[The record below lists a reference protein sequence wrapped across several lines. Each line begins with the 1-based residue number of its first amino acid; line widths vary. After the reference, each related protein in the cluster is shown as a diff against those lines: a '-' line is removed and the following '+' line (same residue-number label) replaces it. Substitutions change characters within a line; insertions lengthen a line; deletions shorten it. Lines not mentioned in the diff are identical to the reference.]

1 MLIPEYFGSRW
12 ITRACVLAFFA
23 MGCSSLSAQSSQ
35 GLSLHDAVQR
45 ALRSP
50 QTTVLDSQLEQS
62 QGIVRQAGLRP
73 NPRLYIQSEDLRPW
87 DDSFD
92 FANHTED
99 YAYLGQTIEIA
110 GKRSKRIALAT
121 AQLQQAQAYR
131 VLRVRQLVG
140 RVSSAYWM
148 AVSQKQIVDLLTE
161 DLKVVDEMV
170 QYHKARVDA
179 GAMRGIDLMRM
190 QIERDRLA
198 VALRSAQRDAQ
209 QARLELFKQMGI
221 APSDVPLSDTLD
233 AVPDVQPMSTDV
245 VLAQRPDI
253 AATRSAVQAAEADLR
268 LQRANAVPDP
278 DFFGG
283 YKRNT
288 GDNTGY
294 GGLQLTLP
302 FGNRN
307 QGEIQ
312 RAQASVT
319 TAQAQL
325 SVLEQQVSTEM
336 RQAYEN
342 YLAQREIVEK
352 VLPDMRQR
360 SRQNLDIVREAYRI
374 GGTDLLRFIDAE
386 RTEFD
391 VELSA
396 VRAMA
401 QLQENAIQLRLAY
414 GVQP

>member
-1 MLIPEYFGSRW
+1 MRTFLL
-12 ITRACVLAFFA
+12 VVFA
-23 MGCSSLSAQSSQ
+23 AGCSSVLAQSPP

-45 ALRSP
+45 ALLSP
-50 QTTVLDSQLEQS
+50 QTTILDSQLEQA
-62 QGIVRQAGLRP
+62 QGVVRQAGLRP
-73 NPRLYIQSEDLRPW
+73 NARLYLQSEDLRPW
-87 DDSFD
+87 DDSFN

-99 YAYLGQTIEIA
+99 YAYVGQTIEID
-110 GKRSKRIALAT
+110 GKRSKRVALAT
-121 AQLQQAQAYR
+121 TQLQQAQANR
-131 VLRVRQLVG
+131 TLRVRQLIG

-148 AVSQKQIVDLLTE
+148 AVSQKEIADLLRQ
-161 DLKVVDEMV
+161 DMNVVDEMV

-179 GAMRGIDLMRM
+179 GAMKGVDLLRM
-190 QIERDRLA
+190 EIERDRLA
-198 VALRSAQRDAQ
+198 VALRSAERDAQ

-221 APSDVPLSDTLD
+221 APSEVPLTGSLD
-233 AVPDVQPMSTDV
+233 SVPEIEPMSIDT
-245 VLAQRPDI
+245 VLSQRADL
-253 AATRSAVQAAEADLR
+253 AASRLAVQAAQADLR
-268 LQRANAVPDP
+268 LQRANAIPDP
-278 DFFGG
+278 DLFGG

-288 GDNTGY
+288 GDNTAY
-294 GGLQLTLP
+294 GALQLSLP

-312 RAQASVT
+312 RAQASVA

-336 RQAYEN
+336 KQAYEN
-342 YLAQREIVEK
+342 YLAQRDIVER

-391 VELSA
+391 VEVSA

>member
-1 MLIPEYFGSRW
+1 MRTFLLVVFAAGYSS
-12 ITRACVLAFFA
+12 VLA
-23 MGCSSLSAQSSQ
+23 QSPP

-45 ALRSP
+45 ALQSP
-50 QTTVLDSQLEQS
+50 QTTILDSQLEQA
-62 QGIVRQAGLRP
+62 QGVVRQAGLRP
-73 NPRLYIQSEDLRPW
+73 NARLYLQSEDLRPW
-87 DDSFD
+87 DDSFN

-99 YAYLGQTIEIA
+99 YAYVGQTIEID
-110 GKRSKRIALAT
+110 GKRSKRVALAT
-121 AQLQQAQAYR
+121 TQLQQAQANR
-131 VLRVRQLVG
+131 TLRVRQLIG

-148 AVSQKQIVDLLTE
+148 AVSQKEIADLLRQ
-161 DLKVVDEMV
+161 DMNVVDEMV

-179 GAMRGIDLMRM
+179 GAMKGVDLLRM
-190 QIERDRLA
+190 EIERDRLA
-198 VALRSAQRDAQ
+198 VALRSAERDAQ

-221 APSDVPLSDTLD
+221 APSEVPLTGSLD
-233 AVPDVQPMSTDV
+233 SVPEIEPMSIDT
-245 VLAQRPDI
+245 VLSQRADL
-253 AATRSAVQAAEADLR
+253 AASRLAVQAAQADLR
-268 LQRANAVPDP
+268 LQRANAIPDP
-278 DFFGG
+278 DLFGG

-288 GDNTGY
+288 GDNTAY
-294 GGLQLTLP
+294 GALQLSLP

-312 RAQASVT
+312 RAQASVA

-336 RQAYEN
+336 KQAYEN
-342 YLAQREIVEK
+342 YLAQRDIVQR

-391 VELSA
+391 VEVSA

>member
-1 MLIPEYFGSRW
+1 MLIPENLASRW
-12 ITRACVLAFFA
+12 FTRACILIGFA
-23 MGCSSLSAQSSQ
+23 IGWTSLSAQSPQ
-35 GLSLHDAVQR
+35 GLSLHDAVQQ

-50 QTTVLDSQLEQS
+50 QTTVLDSQVEQT
-62 QGIVRQAGLRP
+62 QGLVRQARLRP
-73 NPRLYIQSEDLRPW
+73 NPRLYVQSEDLRPW
-87 DDSFD
+87 DDSFT
-92 FANHTED
+92 FADHTED
-99 YAYLGQTIEIA
+99 YAYLGQTIEVD
-110 GKRSKRIALAT
+110 GKRSKRVALAT

-131 VLRVRQLVG
+131 ILRVRQLVG

-148 AVSQKQIVDLLTE
+148 AVSQKQVVDLLTE
-161 DLKVVDEMV
+161 DLNVVDEMV

-179 GAMRGIDLMRM
+179 GAMRGVDLLRM

-221 APSDVPLSDTLD
+221 APSDVPLTDTLN
-233 AVPDVQPMSTDV
+233 AVPDVQPLSTDA

-253 AATRSAVQAAEADLR
+253 AATRSAVQSAQADLR
-268 LQRANAVPDP
+268 LQRANAIPDP

-288 GDNTGY
+288 GDNTAY
-294 GGLQLTLP
+294 GALQLSLP
-302 FGNRN
+302 FASRN

-319 TAQAQL
+319 TTQAQL

-342 YLAQREIVEK
+342 YLAQRDIVEK

-391 VELSA
+391 VELSS

>member
-1 MLIPEYFGSRW
+1 MLIPEYLGRW
-12 ITRACVLAFFA
+12 VTRACIFVGFA
-23 MGCSSLSAQSSQ
+23 MGCSSLLAQSPQ
-35 GLSLHDAVQR
+35 GLSLHDAMQQ

-50 QTTVLDSQLEQS
+50 QTTVLDSQLQQA
-62 QGIVRQAGLRP
+62 QGVVRQAGLRP

-99 YAYLGQTIEIA
+99 YAYLGQAIEID
-110 GKRSKRIALAT
+110 GKRSKRVALAT
-121 AQLQQAQAYR
+121 TQLQQAQANR
-131 VLRVRQLVG
+131 VLRVRQLIG

-148 AVSQKQIVDLLTE
+148 AVSQKQIVDLLRQ
-161 DLKVVDEMV
+161 DMNVVDEMV

-179 GAMRGIDLMRM
+179 GAMKGVDLLRM

-198 VALRSAQRDAQ
+198 VALRSAERDEQ
-209 QARLELFKQMGI
+209 QARLELFKQMGV
-221 APSDVPLSDTLD
+221 APSDAPLMDTLD
-233 AVPDVQPMSTDV
+233 TVPDVEPMSTDA

-253 AATRSAVQAAEADLR
+253 AATRSAVQAAQADLR
-268 LQRANAVPDP
+268 LQRANAIPDP

-288 GDNTGY
+288 GDNTAY
-294 GGLQLTLP
+294 GALQLSLP
-302 FGNRN
+302 FSNRN

-336 RQAYEN
+336 KQAYEN

-360 SRQNLDIVREAYRI
+360 SRQNLDIIREAYRI

-391 VELSA
+391 VEVSA
-396 VRAMA
+396 LRAMA

>member
-1 MLIPEYFGSRW
+1 MLILEHLGSR
-12 ITRACVLAFFA
+12 RLRLACILIGYA
-23 MGCSSLSAQSSQ
+23 MACSSLAAQSPD

-50 QTTVLDSQLEQS
+50 QTSVLDSELQQA
-62 QGIVRQAGLRP
+62 QGVVRQAGLRP
-73 NPRLYIQSEDLRPW
+73 NPRLYLQSEDLRPW

-92 FANHTED
+92 FVNHTED
-99 YAYLGQTIEIA
+99 YAFLGQMIEID
-110 GKRSKRIALAT
+110 GKRSKRVALAT
-121 AQLQQAQAYR
+121 AQLQQAQANR
-131 VLRVRQLVG
+131 TLRVRQLIG

-148 AVSQKQIVDLLTE
+148 AVSQKHIVDLLKQ
-161 DLKVVDEMV
+161 DMGAVDEMV
-170 QYHKARVDA
+170 SYHKARVDA
-179 GAMRGIDLMRM
+179 GAMKGVDLLRIE
-190 QIERDRLA
+190 IERDRLL
-198 VALRSAQRDAQ
+198 VVLRTAERDAQ
-209 QARLELFKQMGI
+209 ASRLELFKQMGI
-221 APSDVPLSDTLD
+221 APSDVPLTDTLD
-233 AVPDVQPMSTDV
+233 AIPNVEPVGIDT

-253 AATRSAVQAAEADLR
+253 SATRSAVQAAQADLR

-278 DFFGG
+278 EFFGG

-307 QGEIQ
+307 QGEVQ

-325 SVLEQQVSTEM
+325 SVLQQQVSTEM
-336 RQAYEN
+336 RQSYEN

-352 VLPDMRQR
+352 VLPDMQKRA
-360 SRQNLDIVREAYRI
+360 RQNLDIVREAYRI

-391 VELSA
+391 VEVSA
-396 VRAMA
+396 VRARA

>member
-1 MLIPEYFGSRW
+1 MPIFGH
-12 ITRACVLAFFA
+12 LAGRRLTAAFLVSLA
-23 MGCSSLSAQSSQ
+23 MGCSSVAAQSPE
-35 GLSLHDAVQR
+35 GLSLHEAVQR
-45 ALRSP
+45 ALRSS
-50 QTTVLDSQLEQS
+50 QTNVLDSEVQQA

-73 NPRLYIQSEDLRPW
+73 DPRLYLQSEDLRPW

-92 FANHTED
+92 FVNHTED
-99 YAYLGQTIEIA
+99 YAYLGQMIEID
-110 GKRSKRIALAT
+110 GKRSKRVALAT
-121 AQLQQAQAYR
+121 AKLQQAQAYR
-131 VLRVRQLVG
+131 TMQVRQLVG

-148 AVSQKQIVDLLTE
+148 AVSQQQIVTLLKQ
-161 DLKVVDEMV
+161 DMSAVDEMV
-170 QYHKARVDA
+170 NYHKARVDA
-179 GAMRGIDLMRM
+179 GAMKGVDLLRIE
-190 QIERDRLA
+190 IERDRLV
-198 VALRSAQRDAQ
+198 VALRAAERDAQ
-209 QARLELFKQMGI
+209 FSRLELFKQMGV
-221 APSDVPLSDTLD
+221 APSNLPLTDTLD
-233 AVPDVQPMSTDV
+233 AVPEVEPVSIDT
-245 VLAQRPDI
+245 VLAQRPDL
-253 AATRSAVQAAEADLR
+253 AATRSAVQAAQADLR

-278 DFFGG
+278 EFFGG

-294 GGLQLTLP
+294 GGLQMTLP

-342 YLAQREIVEK
+342 YLAQREIVER
-352 VLPDMRQR
+352 VLPDMQKRA
-360 SRQNLDIVREAYRI
+360 RQNLDIVREAYRI

-391 VELSA
+391 VEVSA